1 MARRSSSGRGAP
13 TIAVEG
19 AKELARDFRAAG
31 IAAKELSGAYRA
43 IARELVPPAQRGAPK
58 RTGRLAASTRG
69 AGTKTAAI
77 LRAGSAKVPYAG
89 PIHFGNPTA
98 KTYPARRPGAS
109 RSSGT
114 LGVIA
119 PNPWLYEVLDERR
132 DEVLASFEEHVGAA
146 LRRNGLA

>member
-1 MARRSSSGRGAP
+1 VARRSSSRSGAP

-43 IARELVPPAQRGAPK
+43 IARELVPPAQRNAPK

-69 AGTKTAAI
+69 AGTKTSAI
-77 LRAGSAKVPYAG
+77 LRAGSARVRYSG
-89 PIHFGNPTA
+89 VIHFGNPTP
-98 KTYPARRPGAS
+98 KTYPARSGAS
-109 RSSGT
+109 RSTGT

-119 PNPWLYEVLDERR
+119 PQPWLYTTLDERR
-132 DEVLASFEEHVGAA
+132 DEVLSSFEEHVGAA